1 MSEKGFDDHDEC
13 TIEEEEQER
22 LMLVELP
29 PKKSEH
35 EKIIDGVDTDTG
47 GQTSVFLHLRGALC
61 LLWTI
66 VQFLMA
72 LVGVYHLSSLN
83 IPIRSG
89 GHEWQTYNEQQ
100 ALLGRTSNNRS
111 NDEGTSNNTSND
123 EVVGNTTTLE
133 FMYLPSGKWIRD
145 PDKKHFAPICCGWEK
160 AQYLE
165 HPDECGT
172 FPMPMGGKPLY
183 QGRKDFLAHTGGHGC
198 TCTDFHDEFTWVDD
212 DLPLFNATQ
221 TCQKL
226 KDRRVLMIGDSTML
240 QTASTLMNT
249 LFPAGCQTQLSAMYG
264 DTLVGTGMGG
274 YNRGKKWVDGVKRLF
289 TNTTE
294 SGIVILSAGPHVFNR
309 SNFEI
314 VINSVIEG
322 SKDIKQ
328 TNPNIQI
335 VWKTQQ
341 AAGCTQNI
349 SSDIYSGNDYNHEE
363 FYERDVYA
371 MTVLPQHGIHIIDMR
386 MLYYRS
392 DAHRSF
398 ANDCLH
404 FCVPGPLDV
413 IAPLF
418 SQLLDR
424 LS

>member
-1 MSEKGFDDHDEC
+1 M
-13 TIEEEEQER
+13 
-22 LMLVELP
+22 
-29 PKKSEH
+29 
-35 EKIIDGVDTDTG
+35 
-47 GQTSVFLHLRGALC
+47 
-61 LLWTI
+61 
-66 VQFLMA
+66 
-72 LVGVYHLSSLN
+72 
-83 IPIRSG
+83 
-89 GHEWQTYNEQQ
+89 GH
-100 ALLGRTSNNRS
+100 
-111 NDEGTSNNTSND
+111 
-123 EVVGNTTTLE
+123 
-133 FMYLPSGKWIRD
+133 
-145 PDKKHFAPICCGWEK
+145 
-160 AQYLE
+160 
-165 HPDECGT
+165 
-172 FPMPMGGKPLY
+172 
-183 QGRKDFLAHTGGHGC
+183 
-198 TCTDFHDEFTWVDD
+198 D

-226 KDRRVLMIGDSTML
+226 NNTQVLMIGDSTMQ

-264 DTLVGTGMGG
+264 DTLVGTWMGG
-274 YNRGKKWVDGVKRLF
+274 YNRGGKWVDSVKGHF

-294 SGIVILSAGPHVFNR
+294 SGIVIISAGPHVFNR

-314 VINSVIEG
+314 VINGVIEG

-328 TNPNIQI
+328 FNPNIHI

-349 SSDIYSGNDYNHEE
+349 SSDIYSGNDYNHGE

-392 DAHRSF
+392 DAHRSHRH
-398 ANDCLH
+398 DCLH